1 MMVSEQTMKSIW
13 KDFVAGREIDKAQI
27 RPEILS
33 SWLRC
38 REQVDPFKKV
48 NPKVLADTD
57 FEKLV
62 EGNRELLDIGGPVMD
77 ALYKFVEGSGFVA
90 VLSDAGGYILKVVG
104 DPDVVDIV
112 RKVNLVPGADWSE
125 TVMGTNAIGTC
136 LAAGKP
142 LQIYAYEHWCVCTHV
157 GVCSASPIRDPILG
171 GTIGVLNI
179 TAAEFARVHPH
190 TLGMVVAAVGSIE
203 GQIERKRNG
212 MRSELA
218 DRYKNLIIESISD
231 GLLTIDNSGIITQ
244 INQNAIEF
252 LSLYGNPL
260 GENLYGVL
268 KKRFGMQENYK
279 ELIAVLD
286 SRENVDGEFITI
298 YSGAG
303 VIKCTVTYRCL
314 WENDV
319 VAGKTLVIQEL
330 SRIKRIVN
338 RVAGNRAQTYFSDIV
353 GGNKKFLECVELATR
368 AARTSSNILLTGESG
383 TGKDLFA
390 QAIHNGSSRAME
402 SYIAINCAAI
412 PRDLLGSELFGYT
425 EGSFTGATRGGNP
438 GKFELADHGTIFL
451 DEIGEMPLDMQ
462 TSLLRVLEEKA
473 VTRIGGRAS
482 ISVDT
487 RIIAATNKDIEK
499 EVSRGNFRYDLYY
512 RLDVIAIKLPPLRE
526 RKDDIPLLIDYLARK
541 IASGMNKEIRRIDP
555 KFVDLCMN
563 SDWPGNIRE
572 LQNVV
577 EKALSL
583 VKGSVLSIQDLPPHW
598 FENLNKNDQVSS
610 GRADK
615 KLKEAGQTA
624 EGRVI
629 MATLTKVQGNKC
641 MAAKELGIARSSL
654 YRKMKEI
661 GL

>member
-1 MMVSEQTMKSIW
+1 MMASEQTMKSIW
-13 KDFVAGREIDKAQI
+13 KEFVSGREIDKAQI

-38 REQVDPFKKV
+38 RGQVDPFKKL
-48 NPKVLADTD
+48 NPKVLVDTEFD
-57 FEKLV
+57 KLV

-90 VLSDAGGYILKVVG
+90 VLSDANGYILKVVG
-104 DPDVVDIV
+104 DPDVVEIV

-260 GENLYGVL
+260 GENLYRVL
-268 KKRFGMQENYK
+268 KKRFGAQENYK
-279 ELIAVLD
+279 ELIGVLD

-314 WENDV
+314 WKNDV

-353 GGNKKFLECVELATR
+353 GGNKKFLECLELAAR
-368 AARTSSNILLTGESG
+368 AARTSSNVLLTGESG

-390 QAIHNGSSRAME
+390 QAIHNGSSRAKE

-425 EGSFTGATRGGNP
+425 EGSFTGANRGGNP

-482 ISVDT
+482 ISVDI

-541 IASGMNKEIRRIDP
+541 IASAMNKEIRQIDP

-583 VKGSVLSIQDLPPHW
+583 VKGSVLSIRDLPSHW
-598 FENLNKNDQVSS
+598 FENLNKSKEISS
-610 GRADK
+610 GGGEK
-615 KLKEAGQTA
+615 TLKEAGHTA

-629 MATLTKVQGNKC
+629 MAALTKVRGNKC

-654 YRKMKEI
+654 YRKMKDI

>member
-1 MMVSEQTMKSIW
+1 MMHSEQRMKNLW
-13 KDFVAGREIDKAQI
+13 KDFITEHDIDAQSV
-27 RPEILS
+27 RPEILD
-33 SWLRC
+33 SWKRC
-38 REQVDPFKKV
+38 LGRVDPFQKVNKKV
-48 NPKVLADTD
+48 ST
-57 FEKLV
+57 EKEFGDLL
-62 EGNRELLDIGGPVMD
+62 ERSRELLDIAGPVMD

-90 VLSDAGGYILKVVG
+90 VLSDANGYILKVVG

-125 TVMGTNAIGTC
+125 KVMGTNAIGTC

-260 GENLYGVL
+260 GENLYSVL
-268 KKRFGMQENYK
+268 KKRFGAQENYK
-279 ELIAVLD
+279 ELIVVLD

-338 RVAGNRAQTYFSDIV
+338 RVAGNRAQTYFSDII
-353 GGNKKFLECVELATR
+353 GGNKKFLECVELAAR

-390 QAIHNGSSRAME
+390 QAIHNGSSRAKE

-473 VTRIGGRAS
+473 VTRIGGRAP
-482 ISVDT
+482 ISVDI
-487 RIIAATNKDIEK
+487 RIITATNKNIEK

-541 IASGMNKEIRRIDP
+541 IASAMNKVIRQIDP

-583 VKGSVLSIQDLPPHW
+583 VKGPVLSIRDLPPHW
-598 FENLNKNDQVSS
+598 FENLNKSEEISS
-610 GRADK
+610 GRGENT
-615 KLKEAGQTA
+615 LKVAGHTA

-629 MATLTKVQGNKC
+629 MATLTKAGGTNAWPQRSWASQG
-641 MAAKELGIARSSL
+641 AAC
-654 YRKMKEI
+654 I
-661 GL
+661 GK